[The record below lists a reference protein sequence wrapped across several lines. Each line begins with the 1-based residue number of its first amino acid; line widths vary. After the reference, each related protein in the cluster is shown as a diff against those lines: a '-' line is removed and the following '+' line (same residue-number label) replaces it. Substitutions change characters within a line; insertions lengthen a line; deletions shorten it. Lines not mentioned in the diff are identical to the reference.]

1 MIETTIPKGRPK
13 IKMLNS
19 GNVLV
24 GNFLHSNQI
33 NKAKAHMTKPPMMM
47 LIQPS
52 LPAVSPTDRGRVII
66 AVPMVAD
73 TTTAIH

>member
-19 GNVLV
+19 GKVRV

-33 NKAKAHMTKPPMMM
+33 NKAKAHKTKPPMMM
-47 LIQPS
+47 LIQLS

-66 AVPMVAD
+66 AVLMVTD
-73 TTTAIH
+73 TTIAIH